1 MQIDLFGNVIKD
13 NTEEELKVHKPS
25 PFDFIK
31 SISNK
36 NFKEDLHGYVKY
48 VINLGF
54 SMRSDTIHYAN
65 EMNKYDNVSDEEQ
78 YAFYFHAMPKKNYFA
93 KWQKMNK
100 TDGID
105 EVAEYYSISKKQAV
119 DYCKTLKLE
128 QIQYIK
134 SLNLKGGK
142 R

>member
-1 MQIDLFGNVIKD
+1 MVF
-13 NTEEELKVHKPS
+13 LKKR
-25 PFDFIK
+25 
-31 SISNK
+31 
-36 NFKEDLHGYVKY
+36 KEDLHGYVKY

-119 DYCKTLKLE
+119 DYCKTLKPE

-142 R
+142 K

>member
-1 MQIDLFGNVIKD
+1 MQIDLFGNVIIKQE
-13 NTEEELKVHKPS
+13 EEELRVNKPS
-25 PFDFIK
+25 PFNFIK

-36 NFKEDLHGYVKY
+36 TFKEDLFGYVKY

-54 SMRSDTIHYAN
+54 SMRSDTVHYAN
-65 EMNKYDNVSDEEQ
+65 EMNKYDNVSDAEQ

-105 EVAEYYSISKKQAV
+105 EVAEYFSISKRAAI
-119 DYCKTLKLE
+119 DYCKTLKPD
-128 QIQYIK
+128 QVKYIK

-142 R
+142 K

>member
-1 MQIDLFGNVIKD
+1 MQIDLFGNVIKNND
-13 NTEEELKVHKPS
+13 EEELKVHKPS

-54 SMRSDTIHYAN
+54 SMRSDTI
-65 EMNKYDNVSDEEQ
+65 SDEEQ

-100 TDGID
+100 TDGVD

-119 DYCKTLKLE
+119 DYCKTLKPE

-142 R
+142 K

>member
-1 MQIDLFGNVIKD
+1 MQIDLFGNVIKNND
-13 NTEEELKVHKPS
+13 EEELKVHKPS

-93 KWQKMNK
+93 KWLKMN
-100 TDGID
+100 
-105 EVAEYYSISKKQAV
+105 
-119 DYCKTLKLE
+119 
-128 QIQYIK
+128 
-134 SLNLKGGK
+134 
-142 R
+142 